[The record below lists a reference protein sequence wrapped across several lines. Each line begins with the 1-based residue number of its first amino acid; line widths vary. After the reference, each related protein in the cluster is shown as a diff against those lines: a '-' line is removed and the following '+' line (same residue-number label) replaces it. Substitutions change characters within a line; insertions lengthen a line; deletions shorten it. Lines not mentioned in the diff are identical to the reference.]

1 MDRFLQTA
9 HNNALRLNRLVDDL
23 LTLSNIEMGEI
34 KLQFREVAV
43 SEIMEEVLKTVAPQA
58 AAKKITLAENFPEG
72 VPAVLADR
80 DRVFQILLNI
90 LDNAVKFTPEGG
102 AIKITTAQRD
112 AETVAVRI
120 ADTGIGIPKN
130 DLPRLGERFYRVEK
144 TRSRDSGGT
153 GLGLSIVKHLMAA
166 HGGRVEIDSTPGQG
180 TTVSL
185 FFPVSI
191 LGKETPATNDRQR

>member
-1 MDRFLQTA
+1 M
-9 HNNALRLNRLVDDL
+9 H
-23 LTLSNIEMGEI
+23 
-34 KLQFREVAV
+34 FRDVAIAEV
-43 SEIMEEVLKTVAPQA
+43 IREVLKTMAPQA
-58 AAKKITLAENFPEG
+58 AAKRIAIEENLPAEIPP
-72 VPAVLADR
+72 VCADR

-90 LDNAVKFTPEGG
+90 LDNAIKFTPPEG
-102 AIKITTAQRD
+102 AIKITVAKQNG
-112 AETVAVRI
+112 ETVAIRI

-166 HGGRVEIDSTPGQG
+166 HGGRMEIESTPGQG

-185 FFPVSI
+185 YFPASQP
-191 LGKETPATNDRQR
+191 TADS